1 MSFFQGVV
9 MNVADLDRS
18 IDFYSEVFKF
28 TLLARKD
35 QLAAMNAPGND
46 RPQVIVLRAVSTTS
60 SRRITG
66 GGHVG
71 LRALI
76 LEVDS
81 QDELERIA
89 AALDKRGTVMG
100 RHGDDVAWTAVSGR
114 DPDQIALV
122 AGTSLT
128 GEPIPIE
135 AWEPLHMALYAF
147 GE

>member
-1 MSFFQGVV
+1 MSFFQSVV

-18 IDFYSEVFKF
+18 IDFYKEVFSF
-28 TLLARKD
+28 ALIARKD

-46 RPQVIVLRAVSTTS
+46 RPQVIVLRSVSATS
-60 SRRITG
+60 SRRISG

-71 LRALI
+71 IRALI

-81 QDELERIA
+81 QDELERVA
-89 AALDKRGTVMG
+89 AELDKRGTLMG
-100 RHGDDVAWTAVSGR
+100 RHGDDATWTAVSGR

-128 GEPIPIE
+128 DEPIRPE

>member
-1 MSFFQGVV
+1 MSFFQSVV

-28 TLLARKD
+28 TLIARKD
-35 QLAAMNAPGND
+35 QLAAMNATGND
-46 RPQVIVLRAVSTTS
+46 RPQVIVLRAVSTTVA
-60 SRRITG
+60 RRIAG

-71 LRALI
+71 IRALI

-81 QDELERIA
+81 QDELERVA
-89 AALDKRGTVMG
+89 AALDKRGTLMA
-100 RHGDDVAWTAVSGR
+100 RHGDDATWTAVSGR
-114 DPDQIALV
+114 DPDQIAVV

-128 GEPIPIE
+128 GEPIKAE